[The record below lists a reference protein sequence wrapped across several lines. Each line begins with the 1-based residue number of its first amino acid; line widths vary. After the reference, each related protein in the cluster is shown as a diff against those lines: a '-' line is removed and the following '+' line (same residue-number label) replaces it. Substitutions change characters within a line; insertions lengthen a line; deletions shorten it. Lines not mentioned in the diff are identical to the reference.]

1 MTSPNSQVVPQLNG
15 EDMPGDQVP
24 RVSPMLEVG
33 RTGMR
38 RSGGYMDEEF
48 LPQLRGRKSVQ
59 VFREMA
65 DNDAIVGA
73 LLFALQRL
81 ISEVTWR
88 VEPASS
94 NAEDRANAE
103 FLEQCKDDMRQS
115 WADFIMEVMSMIIY
129 GWSYHEICYKKRLG
143 PWYVG
148 QDGQN
153 IHRSKYDDGKIG
165 WAAIP
170 IRGQESLQRWVFY
183 PNGEVKAMIQ
193 LPAPDYQVR
202 IVPKAKAL
210 LFRPQ
215 APRGNPEGRS
225 LLRNAYRSWFMK
237 KRLEEYEAI
246 GVERDLAGLPVA
258 KIPAKILNAQPGSPD
273 HKVLVAYQKMI
284 KAVRRDEQEGLV
296 LPLSFDEQGNE
307 LYQFELLSS
316 GGTRQFDT
324 NAIIGRYN
332 QQILMQ
338 CLADFILVG
347 HEGTG
352 SYNMHTDK
360 TGLFKVACN
369 SFVQA
374 IADELNRDAVPKL
387 FSLNGIKPKELPK
400 LVPNDVDSPDL
411 AQLGAFMTAMA
422 GAGVQWFPDP
432 KLEAFLRSA
441 AGLPEMDKE
450 QERALEVQQ
459 RQARVIASATQK
471 LQGLQIGQE
480 AAQGEAAVQQA
491 RMASQQS
498 AIGVASSAAEFA
510 KPGVTQ
516 PPVKAGA
523 PRPANKSTAKSAPP
537 KKAPAKKSAGKSNAP
552 KKVGKR

>member
-1 MTSPNSQVVPQLNG
+1 MSSPNSQVVPLLNG
-15 EDMPGDQVP
+15 EDVPGDVVP
-24 RVSPMLEVG
+24 RVSWSLEVG
-33 RTGMR
+33 RTGLR
-38 RSGGYMDEEF
+38 RAGGYLDEEF

-73 LLFALQRL
+73 LLFALMRL

-94 NAEDRANAE
+94 SAEDRKNAE
-103 FLEQCKDDMRQS
+103 FLEQCKDDMRHS
-115 WADFIMEVMSMIIY
+115 WSDFIMEAMSMLIY
-129 GWSYHEICYKKRLG
+129 GWSWHEICYKKRMG
-143 PWYVG
+143 PWYQG

-153 IHRSKYDDGKIG
+153 LHRSKYDDGRIG
-165 WAAIP
+165 WAAMP

-193 LPAPDYQVR
+193 LPAPDYQIR
-202 IVPKAKAL
+202 IVPYSKSM

-237 KRLEEYEAI
+237 KRLEEFEAI

-258 KIPAKILNAQPGSPD
+258 KIPAKILDAKPNTNEFKMLQ
-273 HKVLVAYQKMI
+273 AYQRMI

-296 LPLSFDEQGNE
+296 LPLEFDDNGNE

-369 SFVQA
+369 SFAQA
-374 IADELNRDAVPKL
+374 IADEINRAAVPKL
-387 FSLNGIKPKELPK
+387 FSLNGEKPNELPK

-450 QERALEVQQ
+450 QERALELQQ

-471 LQGLQIGQE
+471 LQGLQIGQQ
-480 AAQGEAAVQQA
+480 AAEGEAQVQQA
-491 RMASQQS
+491 RL
-498 AIGVASSAAEFA
+498 GVASQAAEFA
-510 KPGVTQ
+510 RPGVTQ
-516 PPVKAGA
+516 PPQKAGPA
-523 PRPANKSTAKSAPP
+523 RPGAGRPPAKSAAKSAPP
-537 KKAPAKKSAGKSNAP
+537 KKSAGKSNAP
-552 KKVGKR
+552 AKRKAGAK